1 MSEKRKPD
9 GSYMCDHD
17 GNPSSIRL
25 NSAICLAMACFITIV
40 DVLGYAAGT
49 AELMELI
56 VIFLAFGFA
65 PKLGQAVIERWVA
78 SKLPA
83 KAGAHE

>member
-9 GSYMCDHD
+9 GNYLCDHE
-17 GNPSSIRL
+17 GRPSSIRL
-25 NSAICLAMACFITIV
+25 NSAVCLAMACFITIV

-56 VIFLAFGFA
+56 VIFLSGAFA
-65 PKLGQAVIERWVA
+65 PKLFQAVIERWVA